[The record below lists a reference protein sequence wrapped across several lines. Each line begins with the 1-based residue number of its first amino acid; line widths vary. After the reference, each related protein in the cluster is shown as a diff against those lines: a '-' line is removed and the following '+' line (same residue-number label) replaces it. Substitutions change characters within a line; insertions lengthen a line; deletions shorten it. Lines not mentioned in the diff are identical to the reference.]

1 MSGYADFS
9 QFYDRLT
16 ENVSY
21 DEIAEH
27 YSRLIERYGVE
38 TGTLTDLACG
48 TGSLS
53 VRFAQRGWKVTGV
66 DASEDMLCEASS
78 KPCENVVYIMQ
89 TMQELKLHKAS
100 DVTICS
106 LDSINHLSSTA
117 DIQKAFDKAAEFTS
131 KLFLFDINTPYKHR
145 NVLGNN
151 TFVYDLDDLYCVW
164 QNEFSEKDCRVDMY
178 LDFFVQE
185 GELYERYCD
194 ELSEIAP
201 EIDEIEK
208 MLRKSGFTKV
218 EIFDYLSE
226 KPCHAES
233 EKVTVAAIK

>member
-16 ENVSY
+16 QNVSY

-27 YSRLIERYGVE
+27 YSALINRYGIK

-53 VRFAQRGWKVTGV
+53 VIFARNGWSVTGV
-66 DASEDMLCEASS
+66 DASEDMLCEAAS

-89 TMQELKLHKAS
+89 KMQELKLHKAA
-100 DVTICS
+100 DVTVCS
-106 LDSINHLSSTA
+106 LDSINHLASTA
-117 DIQKAFDKAAEFTS
+117 EIQQTFDRVAEFTS
-131 KLFLFDINTPYKHR
+131 GAFLFDINTPYKHR
-145 NVLGNN
+145 NILGNN

-178 LDFFVQE
+178 LDFFVQQ

-201 EIDEIEK
+201 ELNEIEK
-208 MLRKSGFTKV
+208 MLRKSGFKKV
-218 EIFDYLSE
+218 EIFDYLTLEPS
-226 KPCHAES
+226 HAQS